1 MKIVKLIIGVLF
13 LLVTQSSFAQQKT
26 EKKTESKNDNLMDM
40 MSESMTGM
48 LGTELTGTPEGES
61 IGFLELLQKSDLP
74 EEQKKEYAQWYYL
87 QSKNLTK
94 KQKDSL
100 ALSLEKKL
108 KETKP
113 DND

>member
-13 LLVTQSSFAQQKT
+13 LLVAQSSFAQHKT

-61 IGFLELLQKSDLP
+61 IGFLELLRKSDLP
-74 EEQKKEYAQWYYL
+74 EQQKQEYVQWYYL
-87 QSKNLTK
+87 QSKDLTK

-100 ALSLEKKL
+100 ALALEKKL
-108 KETKP
+108 REANP
-113 DND
+113 DNN